1 MKRKLLA
8 TLVCGM
14 IVFAFAACGSDSGSS
29 DASDNQKET
38 TEAAVEVVYYEEC
51 STLPTLDGNV
61 DGFNEYTRS
70 EASGSSSSSIS
81 IGFGED
87 EVSSSSENSDFSVS
101 YGYTIEVGNEKD
113 AKETLDKYF
122 KFVEDQGLTYA
133 QQEDGTYVVKDEENS
148 LARLTFESEDG
159 SFKVE
164 VELLTIDQDYIDQA
178 LEDDDFD
185 DEE

>member
-70 EASGSSSSSIS
+70 EASGSSSSGPPKPAASPAS
-81 IGFGED
+81 
-87 EVSSSSENSDFSVS
+87 
-101 YGYTIEVGNEKD
+101 
-113 AKETLDKYF
+113 
-122 KFVEDQGLTYA
+122 
-133 QQEDGTYVVKDEENS
+133 
-148 LARLTFESEDG
+148 
-159 SFKVE
+159 
-164 VELLTIDQDYIDQA
+164 
-178 LEDDDFD
+178 
-185 DEE
+185 